1 MKLMKKLAVMIT
13 LFCSIAGAQIYR
25 PINGWCE
32 VGGQGVYAAKSGG
45 TTPVQQY
52 TQGSYTGCTI
62 SVFLHGTATLATL
75 YSNSTGTSQANP
87 FQANVLGFYQAFAT
101 SGLYD
106 VQESG
111 TVSPP
116 VSLGTVSL
124 LDISTYSSAG
134 GSNTQV
140 QYNCSGSLC
149 GSANFTWSGTTVG
162 VTGGLTASGMVAATT
177 LTAGS
182 GGVTISGGNLFVV
195 GGGTITG
202 GLTIGVGQLLATPM
216 VSSIGLVTNGGLGD
230 YGNYVQFTPI
240 TYPSLTCLD
249 SYGDQVGIPA
259 HAPSGPTFGPNDL
272 LLWNSLSPLPV
283 TTGPGGCPTALPPN
297 LDYGLNTNGYFF
309 ARAGFATDIGAFN
322 SFHSLVGGF
331 TGATFE
337 SGGFYPPGTVTHC
350 CGTLTD
356 YKYLGGHMA
365 MGHSDGPPA
374 VGTIATVNN
383 PLIGFEGLIQGMF
396 YWDDTLHRPQV
407 YDGTVWGPFGGGS
420 GPTGPQYSIQT
431 NSPIGSFHGDLNFTY
446 VPGVTNFVTLGTGV
460 YQATGTSGGFDATQG
475 TASNTVQAPAG
486 GMTALSFSAVNYV
499 QSGNFATTCASGPP
513 MTGIDTPHAGAL
525 SYCVGTGEYV
535 YNGTTWVVLAGS
547 GTVTHTA
554 GALTQNA
561 VALGNGAGDL
571 TVMASLGTTG
581 FVLTSQGAGTPPIWS
596 NVSGTGTVTHT
607 TGALTAALPVFGN
620 GGADIKVGT
629 ISGNTTLVMSG
640 GVGSF
645 PTGHVAVFD
654 ANGNIID
661 GGTTPGYWTTS
672 GALLY
677 PNLVTYNVLV
687 GRTTD
692 DGSGSKFEVAGAAD
706 VAGVVQS
713 LQAACSPGC
722 GVSSPVAFQTSDGS
736 GHNYFL
742 VNANGD
748 VSLAGELN
756 VNNTNSANGVNQY
769 GASIQNNSN
778 THPALIVA
786 NAAGFGIQD
795 LTSPFGSKLNFLTL
809 TGSLTTPIC
818 TGCGVSNQSISG
830 YGSCSSHTLGVICQ
844 NTNTYGIVVSVS
856 AFLPGSGTNLLARCD
871 SSSTPVTTVAG
882 AGGAASLLVS
892 VNFPVPPGYY
902 YQLFNSG
909 GGSIN
914 SWTEYK

>member
-1 MKLMKKLAVMIT
+1 MKLMKMLAVMIT
-13 LFCSIAGAQIYR
+13 LFCSLAGAQIYR

-87 FQANVLGFYQAFAT
+87 FQASVLGFYQAFAT

-111 TVSPP
+111 TVNPP

-124 LDISTYSSAG
+124 LDISTYSPAG

-149 GSANFTWSGTTVG
+149 GSANFTWSGSTVG
-162 VTGGLTASGMVAATT
+162 VVGGVTASGTIAATT
-177 LTAGS
+177 LTASAGAS
-182 GGVTISGGNLFVV
+182 
-195 GGGTITG
+195 ITG
-202 GLTIGVGQLLATPM
+202 SLLVSGFGNITGSLGMGIGQFLGTPAITAVGLA
-216 VSSIGLVTNGGLGD
+216 LVEGTGD
-230 YGNYVQFTPI
+230 YGNYAQFTPI

-249 SYGDQVGIPA
+249 SYGDQVGIPTV
-259 HAPSGPTFGPNDL
+259 APNGQPLGPNDL

-396 YWDDTLHRPQV
+396 YWDDTLGSARI
-407 YDGTVWGPFGGGS
+407 YNGTTWGPFGGGGGS

-460 YQATGTSGGFDATQG
+460 FQATGTSGGFDATQG
-475 TASNTVQAPAG
+475 TASNTIQAPAG
-486 GMTALSFSAVNYV
+486 GMTALSFSAVNYI
-499 QSGNFATTCASGPP
+499 QSGNYSSSCAGGPP
-513 MTGIDTPHAGAL
+513 LTGIDVVHAGAL
-525 SYCVGTGEYV
+525 AYCVGTGEYV
-535 YNGTTWVVLAGS
+535 YNGTSWVVLAGS
-547 GTVTHTA
+547 GTVTHSA
-554 GALTQNA
+554 GALTSNA
-561 VALGNGAGDL
+561 VVLGNGAGDL

-607 TGALTAALPVFGN
+607 AGALTAALPVFGN

-640 GVGSF
+640 GAGSF
-645 PTGHVAVFD
+645 TSGHTAVFD

-661 GGTTPGYWTTS
+661 S
-672 GALLY
+672 GAPPVGFWINSGSNLY
-677 PNLVTYNVLV
+677 PTSIAYSVLV
-687 GRTTD
+687 GETTNV
-692 DGSGSKFEVAGAAD
+692 SGAALEIRGAISTQGTASVIQSTSTGTNHAFQNSNSNFIVD
-706 VAGVVQS
+706 GNGVVSSASFANFIGGYEVNGTSVIDSSRNSSFLSLTINGNSIVSSAGGIQSPVTGAGHGFQLANNDWIVDGTGNMSMVGNLNNVGGAYEISGVISINTSNQFVGAAVNTTGVVQS
-713 LQAACSPGC
+713 QVTGTSHSFQNSNSNFIVDGNGNISGA
-722 GVSSPVAFQTSDGS
+722 GVINMLTGF
-736 GHNYFL
+736 
-742 VNANGD
+742 
-748 VSLAGELN
+748 
-756 VNNTNSANGVNQY
+756 SANGNAGVNCS
-769 GASIQNNSN
+769 GLP
-778 THPALIVA
+778 TV
-786 NAAGFGIQD
+786 GF
-795 LTSPFGSKLNFLTL
+795 T
-809 TGSLTTPIC
+809 
-818 TGCGVSNQSISG
+818 VSG
-830 YGSCSSHTLGVICQ
+830 
-844 NTNTYGIVVSVS
+844 GIV
-856 AFLPGSGTNLLARCD
+856 THC
-871 SSSTPVTTVAG
+871 
-882 AGGAASLLVS
+882 
-892 VNFPVPPGYY
+892 
-902 YQLFNSG
+902 
-909 GGSIN
+909 
-914 SWTEYK
+914 